1 MGECTFAMLVRGV
14 LFCSF
19 APGYTFSSNGSELY
33 GDPELEWKAVS
44 RALVEE
50 MLIKVN
56 PRVRVQ
62 PPSPDSRVQPA
73 RPDSR
78 GQPPNP
84 NSWVPPP
91 SPGSGE
97 PPPLPD
103 FLRVSAADDFKSL
116 LLPDPGAR
124 VVPDEVKRI
133 LNPFPSIG
141 VKSVHT
147 APSDLLLKVV
157 CYINRVYV
165 RVSKSLFTR
174 RRADRGLK
182 LGRCP
187 VNRGDSDFYYF
198 IYPLRTRLCGFTMAL
213 LPDFLSVIT
222 TLRYNPPGEVLWEL
236 PFTVT
241 IQCKFHRFHHVY
253 SSGFVPNLM
262 GGTIS
267 KSLTF
272 GTGSQLIV
280 KDSSGQELM
289 GPQTYNLGDT
299 IYFEASLVDGLDP
312 DQRLY
317 VNKCYMTAS
326 EDSSSNPQYVV
337 IDKLG
342 CMLAGRITYENRFMT
357 ANLKNSVNFAISAM
371 IFKELLGS
379 EIPAGQE
386 FMLYMHCEIARGPTT
401 ATTTRKSCN
410 YVDSLPRWRDLYDG
424 TTVCRCCST
433 SCGPAVRASNT
444 LYTSTALVLDTLAL
458 EPTSK
463 L

>member
-1 MGECTFAMLVRGV
+1 M
-14 LFCSF
+14 
-19 APGYTFSSNGSELY
+19 P
-33 GDPELEWKAVS
+33 
-44 RALVEE
+44 
-50 MLIKVN
+50 KVN

-78 GQPPNP
+78 VQPARPDSRVQP
-84 NSWVPPP
+84 ARPDSRGPDSRGPDYSVQ
-91 SPGSGE
+91 
-97 PPPLPD
+97 PPLPD
-103 FLRVSAADDFKSL
+103 FLRVSAADDFKAL
-116 LLPDPGAR
+116 LRPDPVAR
-124 VVPDEVKRI
+124 AVPDEVKRI
-133 LNPFPSIG
+133 LNPLPSMG
-141 VKSVHT
+141 VKSVRP

-157 CYINRVYV
+157 CFMDRVYV
-165 RVSKSLFTR
+165 RVSQSLFTR
-174 RRADRGLK
+174 RRAHRSLK

-187 VNRGDSDFYYF
+187 VNAGDSNFYYF
-198 IYPLRTRLCGFTMAL
+198 IYPLRTLQCDFTRTL
-213 LPDFLSVIT
+213 LPDFLSVTT
-222 TLRYNPPGEVLWEL
+222 TLRYDPPGEVLWEL

-241 IQCKFHRFHHVY
+241 IQCKLHRFHHVY

-272 GTGSQLIV
+272 VAGSQLIV
-280 KDSSGQELM
+280 KDSSGQELT

-299 IYFEASLVDGLDP
+299 IYFEASLVGGLDP

-342 CMLAGRITYENRFMT
+342 CMLAGMITYENRFMT

-379 EIPAGQE
+379 VIPAGQE
-386 FMLYMHCEIARGPTT
+386 FMLYMHCEIARGPAT

-410 YVDSLPRWRDLYDG
+410 YVDSLPRWRELYDQD
-424 TTVCRCCST
+424 TVCTCCSLLE
-433 SCGPAVRASNT
+433 SCGSLGRASNT